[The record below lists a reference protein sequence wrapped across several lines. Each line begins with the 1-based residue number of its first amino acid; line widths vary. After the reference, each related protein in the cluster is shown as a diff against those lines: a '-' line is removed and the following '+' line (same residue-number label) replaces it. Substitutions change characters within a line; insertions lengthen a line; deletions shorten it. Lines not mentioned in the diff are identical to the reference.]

1 VSLRKFDFAWI
12 RIIGQN
18 HRFIDSDVCDR
29 ARVPGIFVAENLLDQ
44 WPESLPYMAHTSNP
58 PFRFSESE
66 QWLLTLRQHKALDV
80 VRAVL
85 SSDRLSILDA
95 PRQNADRF
103 REKGAEKNREN
114 AMGMMIIRHKVRDY
128 GQWRPIFDRHADMQ
142 KRAGL
147 INPRVYHSADSN
159 KSEIV
164 VVFDT
169 EDTNKAKDFAASADL
184 KEAMEKAGV
193 IDTPTIY
200 FLESI
205 D

>member
-1 VSLRKFDFAWI
+1 MLCLASQMASIF
-12 RIIGQN
+12 
-18 HRFIDSDVCDR
+18 
-29 ARVPGIFVAENLLDQ
+29 RVE
-44 WPESLPYMAHTSNP
+44 
-58 PFRFSESE
+58 
-66 QWLLTLRQHKALDV
+66 
-80 VRAVL
+80 AVL
-85 SSDRLSILDA
+85 SGDRLCIVGA
-95 PRQNADRF
+95 PRQNAGRF
-103 REKGAEKNREN
+103 PIGAENTKEN
-114 AMGMMIIRHKVRDY
+114 AMGMTIVRHKVRDY

-169 EDTNKAKDFAASADL
+169 EDTKKAKDFAASADL

-193 IDTPTIY
+193 LDTPTIY